1 VAIVVVGGTS
11 KDIGKTALV
20 CAIIAALREFS
31 WTAVKITGHDYESPS
46 AEAGVAASPKRTIRE
61 EGIPGTATDT
71 ARYLAA
77 GARRALLVT
86 RHGSNLPIEEIRQA
100 LGSDRNIIFES
111 NRIVDVLRPDLCIA
125 LIGGG
130 SREPKESFKRLLA
143 VADLLVKTADSP
155 AEMKDL
161 PGVPQFHLHSLD
173 RLSPQMA
180 DWLRARLHAQPQP
193 EKT

>member
-46 AEAGVAASPKRTIRE
+46 AHAGVAASPKRTIRE
-61 EGIPGTATDT
+61 ERIPGIATDT

-86 RHGSNLPIEEIRQA
+86 RDGATPPIEEIRQA

-125 LIGGG
+125 LMGGA
-130 SREPKESFKRLLA
+130 STQPKESFSRLLR
-143 VADLLVKTADSP
+143 VADLLVNTANSP
-155 AEMKDL
+155 AEMKDA

-180 DWLRARLHAQPQP
+180 DWLRARLHAHPQA